1 MSVPHCHSDLLDI
14 CQRVKIEADRI
25 SFASEEFLLKGA
37 LDALSHAQLLDTL
50 TGRLYKNFYIRPE
63 SGRDNQ
69 LCSSE
74 KPIRTPISIQTDIAE
89 LVAQLKIANGT
100 HPSWDP
106 GWEIYHFG
114 NDGRAYVK
122 RADQSRIA
130 WAGTYM
136 LDNWMGAGAKVGDIV
151 KLKVFPYTEAPL
163 DSFFHTF
170 GATLSDQFDEYKLL
184 RFYFN
189 IESSTVVALLRFLSQ
204 QLNHY
209 YIPYHFKAL
218 ADPAT
223 YGRADAAVLYVA
235 SCHYQI
241 VAYLL
246 TRLPDLLG
254 DGLRSGVP
262 MFTREFA
269 RGIGAAQDPGKG
281 ASFGMHRCGLVA
293 LALLKANANGIYNCD
308 GKMALIEQCFSDVGI
323 DLNTPY
329 LNSGEFD
336 LFAQPLFVGG
346 VE

>member
-25 SFASEEFLLKGA
+25 SFAGEEFLVEPASG
-37 LDALSHAQLLDTL
+37 DLSRTQLLDTL
-50 TGRLYKNFYIRPE
+50 TGRIYKGFYIRPE
-63 SGRDNQ
+63 LGRENQ
-69 LCSSE
+69 PYSSE
-74 KPIRTPISIQTDIAE
+74 WATRTSDSIQTDIAD

-136 LDNWMGAGAKVGDIV
+136 LDNWMGASAKVGDIV

-209 YIPYHFKAL
+209 YVPYHFKAL

-246 TRLPDLLG
+246 TRLPDILG

-293 LALLKANANGIYNCD
+293 LAFLKANANGIYNCD

>member
-1 MSVPHCHSDLLDI
+1 MSAWHHHSDLLDI
-14 CQRVKIEADRI
+14 CQRVNIEHDRI
-25 SFASEEFLLKGA
+25 VFAGEEFLVEPASG
-37 LDALSHAQLLDTL
+37 DLSRTQLLDTL
-50 TGRLYKNFYIRPE
+50 TGRIYKGFYIRPE
-63 SGRDNQ
+63 LGRENQ
-69 LCSSE
+69 PYSSE
-74 KPIRTPISIQTDIAE
+74 WATRTPISIQTDIAD

-136 LDNWMGAGAKVGDIV
+136 LDNWMGASAKVGDIV

-209 YIPYHFKAL
+209 YVPYHFKAL

-246 TRLPDLLG
+246 TRLPDILG

-293 LALLKANANGIYNCD
+293 LALLKANANGIFNCD

>member
-1 MSVPHCHSDLLDI
+1 MSAWHHHSDLLDI
-14 CQRVKIEADRI
+14 CQRVNIEHDRI
-25 SFASEEFLLKGA
+25 VFAGEEFLVEPASG
-37 LDALSHAQLLDTL
+37 DLSRTQLLDTL
-50 TGRLYKNFYIRPE
+50 TGRIYKGFYIRPE
-63 SGRDNQ
+63 LGRENQ
-69 LCSSE
+69 PNSSE
-74 KPIRTPISIQTDIAE
+74 WATRTSDSIQTDIAD

-100 HPSWDP
+100 HTSWDP

-170 GATLSDQFDEYKLL
+170 GTTLSDQFEEYKLL

-189 IESSTVVALLRFLSQ
+189 IESSRVVALLQFLSK
-204 QLNHY
+204 QLNY
-209 YIPYHFKAL
+209 YFVPYHFKAL

-246 TRLPDLLG
+246 TRLPDILG

-293 LALLKANANGIYNCD
+293 LALLKANANGIFNCD